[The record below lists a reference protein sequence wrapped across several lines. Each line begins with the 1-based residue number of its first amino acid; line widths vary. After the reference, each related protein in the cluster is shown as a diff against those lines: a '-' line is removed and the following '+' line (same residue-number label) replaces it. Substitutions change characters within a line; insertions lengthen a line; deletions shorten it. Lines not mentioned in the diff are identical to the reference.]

1 MKISKNA
8 SGEAHNNR
16 NCRQFCSQMPLNID
30 SLNSSQ
36 LTAFAAEKA

>member
-30 SLNSSQ
+30 SFNSSQ

>member
-16 NCRQFCSQMPLNID
+16 NYRQFCSQMPLNID